1 MSLVASEGLMLRI
14 APHGESD
21 KLATWYDARLGRVT
35 AIAKGAQKSKK
46 RFMNKLEPFSQL
58 RLFWRPPR
66 SPSGLYFLE
75 DAELVRPGLALRRE
89 YPRFLAASCIAELCL
104 RFTRELD
111 ADPRVFQLLVWA
123 VDAVTGQSRF
133 FRYPLFFHLKLLELA
148 GYTPNL
154 SVCHR
159 CGRPLTGPAC
169 FDPGRQ
175 EPGGAIL
182 VCQRCLP
189 GSPKAALSL
198 QSIRMA
204 GYAQHSSLDSL
215 HKLQAPSRCLV
226 EALDLLHAY
235 SQCLLQGDLHAWPLL
250 RRLLAGE
257 GAGSETRASIMLDR
271 HGKVL

>member
-1 MSLVASEGLMLRI
+1 MLFTSTIKNSRLQEATDINPKLNKAQAYSTEDLMYR
-14 APHGESD
+14 HWD
-21 KLATWYDARLGRVT
+21 HWVT
-35 AIAKGAQKSKK
+35 EI
-46 RFMNKLEPFSQL
+46 
-58 RLFWRPPR
+58 PR
-66 SPSGLYFLE
+66 
-75 DAELVRPGLALRRE
+75 
-89 YPRFLAASCIAELCL
+89 
-104 RFTRELD
+104 LD
-111 ADPRVFQLLVWA
+111 ADSRVFQLLVWA
-123 VDAVTGQSRF
+123 MVAVTGQSRF

-189 GSPKAALSL
+189 GPPKAALSL

-235 SQCLLQGDLHAWPLL
+235 SQCLLQSDLHA
-250 RRLLAGE
+250 
-257 GAGSETRASIMLDR
+257 
-271 HGKVL
+271 

>member
-1 MSLVASEGLMLRI
+1 MCS
-14 APHGESD
+14 SD
-21 KLATWYDARLGRVT
+21 L
-35 AIAKGAQKSKK
+35 
-46 RFMNKLEPFSQL
+46 
-58 RLFWRPPR
+58 
-66 SPSGLYFLE
+66 
-75 DAELVRPGLALRRE
+75 
-89 YPRFLAASCIAELCL
+89 
-104 RFTRELD
+104 
-111 ADPRVFQLLVWA
+111 
-123 VDAVTGQSRF
+123 
-133 FRYPLFFHLKLLELA
+133 
-148 GYTPNL
+148 
-154 SVCHR
+154 
-159 CGRPLTGPAC
+159 
-169 FDPGRQ
+169 

-189 GSPKAALSL
+189 GPPKAALSL

-235 SQCLLQGDLHAWPLL
+235 SQCLLQSDLHAWPVL